1 MADLVNPRWMYLKAV
16 LFLLIGAISAS
27 LILLEVPTLRT
38 TALLLLCIWSF
49 ARAYYFAFYVIEK
62 YIDHSFRFAGLVSVA
77 RHLLRRRVEPFVAR
91 QQECTVHNPGEK
103 QF

>member
-27 LILLEVPTLRT
+27 LILLELPTLRT

-62 YIDHSFRFAGLVSVA
+62 YIDPSYRFAGLVSVA
-77 RHLLRRRVEPFVAR
+77 RYLLRRRAQPVA
-91 QQECTVHNPGEK
+91 QPECTVHNRGET